1 MTGAWIAIRPSANLG
16 LSLTVLELRLV
27 HLLSGGLLR
36 CVAAGCAW
44 VDICGVGGLRC
55 FMLTAVLLVWRLDL
69 LLRILIRFII
79 SQHVVI
85 DLVLLSDHLQWRSL
99 MPLFTS
105 HCRSLVL
112 IGLLTEANLFLI
124 LPTTLLLQVV
134 LNDGKTLL
142 LKATVLGGRDGAFV
156 CRFVWPWWLFL
167 LIFDY
172 LIDNYL

>member
-1 MTGAWIAIRPSANLG
+1 
-16 LSLTVLELRLV
+16 
-27 HLLSGGLLR
+27 
-36 CVAAGCAW
+36 
-44 VDICGVGGLRC
+44 
-55 FMLTAVLLVWRLDL
+55 MLTAVLLVWRLDL

-156 CRFVWPWWLFL
+156 CRFV
-167 LIFDY
+167 
-172 LIDNYL
+172 